1 MTGESHKRQMPH
13 FTGQPLILMA
23 DAQDWDADTIATVRK
38 YALQNAVEYDGDGQA
53 GSVLGRLLGE
63 RADLRGRAR
72 DLKELVESEVAAANQ
87 LAASEGVEAARA
99 ALAATNPEA
108 LQRQKQQKRVG
119 LKELPEAI
127 RGEVVLRFAPNPNG
141 PLTLGH
147 ARGVAINSEYAK
159 MYDGKVVLR
168 FDDTD
173 TKVKPPLP
181 EAYDWIEAQYEWL
194 AGRHADI
201 IIRASERMP
210 VYLAHAEQMLSG
222 DFGYVCRCTA
232 ADFKQLRDARE
243 VCPCRTRSV
252 EENLADW
259 QAMNDGEIAEGGA
272 VVRVKTD
279 LELPNPALRDW
290 PALRIQHTPHPIV
303 GKAHNVWPLLDFQS
317 AIEDHEQGV
326 THIVRGKDLMDS
338 TRKQTLLY
346 EHFGWTYPQTLY
358 WGRVKI
364 HEFGGFSTS
373 GMRTA
378 IENSEYS
385 GWDDPRLPTLAAL
398 RRRGFDAAALRAFW
412 IDLGLTQKDISI
424 SMQTIES
431 FNSSEIDARCERRSF
446 VRDPRLLSLDASGC
460 SGGPGTSISNARH
473 PDGAVEGSRKWELGD
488 GAILIEA
495 ADADETG
502 GPLRLKDYADVDIDA
517 GTSVARVESWSRSDR
532 RAIVHWLP
540 QIMARK
546 ARLTKGIGHD
556 LVVEEGMLEGF
567 ELVEGAIV
575 QLERVG
581 FARIESLPDDGP
593 VELLFLHG

>member
-38 YALQNAVEYDGDGQA
+38 YALQNAVEYDGAGQA

-147 ARGVAINSEYAK
+147 ARGVAINFEYAK

-194 AGRHADI
+194 AGRPADI

-373 GMRTA
+373 GMRAA
-378 IENSEYS
+378 IENGEYS

-446 VRDPRLLSLDASGC
+446 VRDPRLLSLDASSC

-473 PDGAVEGSRKWELGD
+473 PDGAIEGSRKWELGD

-546 ARLTKGIGHD
+546 ARLTRGIGHD

-581 FARIESLPDDGP
+581 FARIESLPEDGP

>member
-38 YALQNAVEYDGDGQA
+38 YALQNAVEYDGAGQA

-147 ARGVAINSEYAK
+147 ARGVAINFEYAK

-194 AGRHADI
+194 AGRPADI

-373 GMRTA
+373 GMRAA
-378 IENSEYS
+378 IENGEYS

-446 VRDPRLLSLDASGC
+446 VRDPRLLSLDASSC

-546 ARLTKGIGHD
+546 ARLTRGIGHD

>member
-194 AGRHADI
+194 AGRPADI

-222 DFGYVCRCTA
+222 HFGYVCRCTA
-232 ADFKQLRDARE
+232 SDFKQLRDARE

-259 QAMNDGEIAEGGA
+259 QAMNDGDIAEGGA

-373 GMRTA
+373 GMRAA
-378 IENSEYS
+378 IENGEYS
-385 GWDDPRLPTLAAL
+385 GWDDARLPTLAAL

-488 GAILIEA
+488 GSILIET

-546 ARLTKGIGHD
+546 ARLTRGIGHD
-556 LVVEEGMLEGF
+556 LVVEEGMIEGF
-567 ELVEGAIV
+567 ELVEGALV

>member
-38 YALQNAVEYDGDGQA
+38 YALQNAVEYGGVGQA

-108 LQRQKQQKRVG
+108 LQREKQQKRVG
-119 LKELPEAI
+119 LKELPEAT

-194 AGRHADI
+194 AGRPADI

-210 VYLAHAEQMLSG
+210 VYLEHAEQMLSG

-232 ADFKQLRDARE
+232 ADFKQLRDTRE

-373 GMRTA
+373 GMRAA
-378 IENSEYS
+378 IENGEYS

-446 VRDPRLLSLDASGC
+446 VRDPRMLSLDASSC
-460 SGGPGTSISNARH
+460 SGGPGTSISIARH
-473 PDGAVEGSRKWELGD
+473 PDGAVKGSRKWELGD

-495 ADADETG
+495 TDADETG
-502 GPLRLKDYADVDIDA
+502 GSLRLKDYADVDINA
-517 GTSVARVESWSRSDR
+517 GPSVARVESWSRSDR

-546 ARLTKGIGHD
+546 ARLTRGIGHD
-556 LVVEEGMLEGF
+556 LVVEEGMIEGF
-567 ELVEGAIV
+567 ELVEGALV